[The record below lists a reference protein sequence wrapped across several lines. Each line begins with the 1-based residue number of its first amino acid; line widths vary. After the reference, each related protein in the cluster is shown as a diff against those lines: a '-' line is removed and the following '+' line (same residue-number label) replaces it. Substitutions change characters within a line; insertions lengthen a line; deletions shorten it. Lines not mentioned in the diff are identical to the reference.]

1 MTSRKIHTSFI
12 NVSNCK
18 NQPDYSCTVITKINH
33 FIGPPECKIL
43 TQPPLHFYSYR
54 ATAEAV
60 VLGIDPKTV
69 TPSLQ
74 INFNFNFCFVLILF
88 LFFFALGIT
97 ALFANFISSSK
108 SDAYLLLFGQNSN
121 LTKLLVG
128 MKFLPYYLA
137 AADCFN

>member
-12 NVSNCK
+12 VSNCK

-74 INFNFNFCFVLILF
+74 INFNFNFLFCFDIVS
-88 LFFFALGIT
+88 FFALGIT

-108 SDAYLLLFGQNSN
+108 SDAYLLLFGQIQI
-121 LTKLLVG
+121 
-128 MKFLPYYLA
+128 
-137 AADCFN
+137 